1 MESIKAA
8 TLIIMICVSGAC
20 VTSGAL
26 QEFLVDCSLISG
38 FYIVYQK
45 YKPFPDL
52 YSNLTVTLF

>member
-38 FYIVYQK
+38 FYIVYHK
-45 YKPFPDL
+45 YKPFPIF
-52 YSNLTVTLF
+52 TITLF